1 MINSYDIFDTLIG
14 RLCYDGKEIFT
25 IIEKLKN
32 ITNFRDNR
40 LKFESETKDFDKT
53 YLLLEKHYNMNM
65 SNIKELEICVE
76 QELSFPI
83 VKYLKNVNQDDIL
96 ISDMYLHE
104 KHIRNLLN
112 KHKQINNKMYVS
124 YGGKSNNTI
133 WKNTTITNNI
143 ACHYGDN
150 IKSDYNN
157 PIKHNIK
164 AVHINDT
171 IMNNNEKIIST
182 INKQLGYIIRAIRL
196 SYESTEQL
204 WNYFNEYSLPFAI
217 LVCLKIKQLTILNK
231 LDSVV
236 FLSRDGYWFKE
247 VYDIMYPMD
256 NTEYVYFS
264 RLYVKNNK
272 DVIINQINNI
282 RGNKFIFDLQGSGK
296 TFDSLNLK
304 NCFYFMVFL
313 SHDSQLPN
321 YLYKHS
327 NKIANI
333 KTIIEDLFIAP
344 HGSVHS
350 YNNNTC
356 EIKLLEPEHDITLFQ
371 PYFKGIQL
379 FKQYWNIMKKY
390 YTFDIDYNNLDYV
403 INNFH
408 NNIEHQITLKNNM
421 RTIIKH
427 VNTHTEPYNKI
438 PLQFYSQIEQDKYYI
453 ENVIKYKQNGVFLE
467 IGGYDG
473 VTGSNTYFLEK
484 YLGWSGI
491 IVECN
496 PILVEKC
503 KNTRSCYICDKALY
517 ESDNVEL
524 LFTIPYGDEI
534 IGGKEQLGG
543 IKTLLKPESVKAF
556 QRCYKKS
563 KDITVKTIN
572 INTLL
577 ETHKIYNID
586 YVSLDVE
593 GGELS
598 ILKTWDFNK
607 HKVKFITVE
616 HGNIAHYQKSINT
629 LLSSKGFVLHRNNK
643 WDDEYIMYRNQIN

>member
-1 MINSYDIFDTLIG
+1 MIQSHDIFDTLIG
-14 RLCYDGKEIFT
+14 RLCYDGKDIFT
-25 IIEKLKN
+25 IIEKIKN
-32 ITNFRDNR
+32 IIEFRNNR
-40 LKFESETKDFDKT
+40 IKFESITKDFDKT

-65 SNIKELEICVE
+65 SDIKDLELQIELD
-76 QELSFPI
+76 LSFPI
-83 VKYLKNVNQDDIL
+83 VKYLKNVKEDDIL

-104 KHIRNLLN
+104 NQIRSLLN
-112 KHKQINNKMYVS
+112 KHIEINNKLYVS
-124 YGGKSNNTI
+124 YGGKSDNTT
-133 WKNTTITNNI
+133 WKNTSITNNI
-143 ACHYGDN
+143 SCHYGDN

-157 PIKHNIK
+157 PKQHNIN

-171 IMNNNEKIIST
+171 IMNTNEIMFST
-182 INKQLGYIIRAIRL
+182 INKQLAYIIRAVRL
-196 SYESTEQL
+196 SNETTEPL
-204 WNYFNEYSLPFAI
+204 TKIFNEYSLIFAI
-217 LVCLKIKQLTILNK
+217 MVCLKIKQLSILNK
-231 LDSVV
+231 LDTIV

-247 VYDIMYPMD
+247 IYDIMYPMD
-256 NTEYVYFS
+256 NTEYIYFS

-282 RGNKFIFDLQGSGK
+282 SGNKFIFDLQGSGK
-296 TFDSLNLK
+296 TFHSLNLQ

-327 NKIANI
+327 ANI
-333 KTIIEDLFIAP
+333 SNIKQIIEDLFIAP
-344 HGSVHS
+344 HGSVRS
-350 YNNNTC
+350 YNKITRQ
-356 EIKLLEPEHDITLFQ
+356 IDLLEPEHDIKLFQ

-379 FKQYWNIMKKY
+379 FKQYWNTMQKY
-390 YTFDIDYNNLDYV
+390 FTFEINYNKLDYV

-408 NNIEHQITLKNNM
+408 NNIEYQITLKNKMNS
-421 RTIIKH
+421 IIKH
-427 VNTHTEPYNKI
+427 VNTHTDSYNKN

-453 ENVIKYKQNGVFLE
+453 ENIIKYKQNGVFLE

-484 YLGWSGI
+484 YLGWNGI

-496 PILVEKC
+496 PTLVEKC

-517 ESDNVEL
+517 ESDNAEL
-524 LFTIPYGDEI
+524 SFTIPYGDEI

-543 IKTLLKPESVKAF
+543 IKTLLKPESLKAF
-556 QRCYKKS
+556 QRCYKES
-563 KDITVKTIN
+563 KDIIVKTIN

-577 ETHKIYNID
+577 ESRKIYSID

-607 HKVKFITVE
+607 HKVKFLTVE
-616 HGNIAHYQKSINT
+616 HGNITHYQKSINT
-629 LLSSKGFVLHRNNK
+629 LLTSKGFSLHRNNK
-643 WDDEYIMYRNQIN
+643 WDDEYIMNHIQTK